1 MKNSWFKK
9 TFIGLIPLLL
19 LLSLAPSAMA
29 FDGRGGDKVTVE
41 TGEVIEGDFYAGGN
55 DVVVNGTIKGDL
67 IAGGNKVEI
76 NGRVEGDVLAGGS
89 LIVINGTVTDDVRA
103 GGAAVVVGEK
113 GKIGG
118 DLISFGQSIELKK
131 GSTIEGDLFGAGGQL
146 VLNGTINGKVQ
157 VATGAMALDG
167 TINGNVDAQV
177 GGGDAQ
183 SVNVFE
189 TMSQFNPNMPK
200 IDFPEVAPGLT
211 LGSNA
216 KIKGDFKYESVN
228 QSAVSPN
235 QVSGKVTFNQQQV
248 TEEKKPSTTQL
259 LLGQLWGAV
268 QQWVVLFL
276 VGLFLLWLLPYLL
289 KSSADA
295 VGNRPIPSLLFGLL
309 VMIFLPIVLVVAFA
323 LLILFAVLL
332 GAVKL
337 GALAAT
343 VIGIGLV
350 LLFGLLLI
358 YIAVWVFLAKITVG
372 YWLGRL
378 VFRNGGWAAL
388 ALGLLVMVLLV
399 AIPFS
404 IGSIL
409 NLVITL
415 FGLGAILLVSR
426 GKTNKSIV
434 FEKPISA

>member
-1 MKNSWFKK
+1 MF
-9 TFIGLIPLLL
+9 LYP
-19 LLSLAPSAMA
+19 A
-29 FDGRGGDKVTVE
+29 
-41 TGEVIEGDFYAGGN
+41 
-55 DVVVNGTIKGDL
+55 
-67 IAGGNKVEI
+67 
-76 NGRVEGDVLAGGS
+76 
-89 LIVINGTVTDDVRA
+89 IV
-103 GGAAVVVGEK
+103 
-113 GKIGG
+113 
-118 DLISFGQSIELKK
+118 S
-131 GSTIEGDLFGAGGQL
+131 
-146 VLNGTINGKVQ
+146 
-157 VATGAMALDG
+157 
-167 TINGNVDAQV
+167 
-177 GGGDAQ
+177 
-183 SVNVFE
+183 
-189 TMSQFNPNMPK
+189 
-200 IDFPEVAPGLT
+200 
-211 LGSNA
+211 
-216 KIKGDFKYESVN
+216 
-228 QSAVSPN
+228 
-235 QVSGKVTFNQQQV
+235 
-248 TEEKKPSTTQL
+248 
-259 LLGQLWGAV
+259 
-268 QQWVVLFL
+268 
-276 VGLFLLWLLPYLL
+276 LFLLWLLPYLL

-378 VFRNGGWAAL
+378 VFRNGGWSAL